1 MSHDRK
7 AVSIPDDER
16 IIRHRY
22 DGLRARGDVDAG
34 SYLDQVALA
43 AAGGAISARVA
54 LIGIVDEHRLARPA
68 ITKLLIDPADIDDA
82 QQLALIAVAERIGG
96 YEGRGPF
103 LGWLHR
109 VARNE
114 ALMLLRRKQRRNE
127 PSGEEPPEQW
137 GFVARLSSFVADADA
152 VERLLAGLSHDH
164 REALRLREI
173 EGLDYEEI
181 AARLGVPVGTVRS
194 RLARARDQLAR
205 QARVW

>member
-1 MSHDRK
+1 MSDHHRPGGL
-7 AVSIPDDER
+7 PDDER
-16 IIRHRY
+16 ALRHRY
-22 DGLRARGDVDAG
+22 DGLRADGDVTAG
-34 SYLDQVALA
+34 SYLDQIALA
-43 AAGGAISARVA
+43 AAGGMVSARSA
-54 LIGIVDEHRLARPA
+54 LIAIVDEHRLARSA

-82 QQLALIAVAERIGG
+82 QQLTLIAVAERVGG

-152 VERLLAGLSHDH
+152 VDRLLAGLSADH